1 MVRDG
6 EEEEEMMMMIATK
19 PAWLEGLM
27 AETFFSSCGIHE
39 TRRKSEKN
47 VFCLL
52 CCLSVCPHCLPAHR
66 SHPLLQVRRYV
77 YHDVVRLSDLEKL
90 IDCSYVQPYT
100 INGAKVIFI
109 NQRPQSRAK
118 VSSNVCFTCVR
129 ILQEPFHFCS
139 LSCKVDYL
147 SYQGDDLSSILYRI
161 DESDFT
167 FEGLR
172 MDGHDQLGE
181 ISTMEDAEDIMVIS
195 DESEQGNN
203 SHKKEK
209 KKKNKKKKQE
219 SNYLPGMVLSSLGN
233 RRKGAPH
240 RAPFS

>member
-1 MVRDG
+1 M
-6 EEEEEMMMMIATK
+6 
-19 PAWLEGLM
+19 
-27 AETFFSSCGIHE
+27 
-39 TRRKSEKN
+39 
-47 VFCLL
+47 
-52 CCLSVCPHCLPAHR
+52 
-66 SHPLLQVRRYV
+66 Q
-77 YHDVVRLSDLEKL
+77 
-90 IDCSYVQPYT
+90 
-100 INGAKVIFI
+100 
-109 NQRPQSRAK
+109 
-118 VSSNVCFTCVR
+118 
-129 ILQEPFHFCS
+129 
-139 LSCKVDYL
+139 VDYL

-181 ISTMEDAEDIMVIS
+181 ISTMEDGEDILVIS

-209 KKKNKKKKQE
+209 KKSKKKKPE